1 MKICIP
7 SMDDKGLESKVSD
20 HFGRAPF
27 FTLVD
32 TESNA
37 MEVMVNPDCHH
48 GGQGQHS
55 CHHSGHLKARK
66 VEAVITGGMG
76 RGALAGLNRAGIRVM
91 VAGSGKVQDMV
102 RSVQDGT
109 ARELQADMVC
119 GGGDGHRHGHGHGH
133 GHGCR

>member
-7 SMDDKGLESKVSD
+7 SMDDKGLESTVSD

-37 MEVMVNPDCHH
+37 LEIMANPDCHH

-66 VEAVITGGMG
+66 VEAVVTGGMG
-76 RGALAGLNRAGIRVM
+76 RGALAGLNQAGIRVM
-91 VAGSGKVQDMV
+91 VTAPGKVTDIV

-109 ARELQADMVC
+109 ARELQADMAC
-119 GGGDGHRHGHGHGH
+119 GGGAGAGHRHGHGHGH
-133 GHGCR
+133 R